1 MFAINSAVAASGS
14 PFIHS
19 GNLPS
24 MIQGV
29 IIKRYGPGADWARA
43 EVSAALA
50 SALIHDFGFVSMADL
65 EIKVQ
70 GYIDNGYI
78 AMVASQI
85 PVTCDIDLDELF
97 NEGEETTTYTPPK
110 YQVQSQQRGEK
121 EDKFFCQ
128 PFNSNMIDNAS
139 LIYTLTNGSDE
150 DICALPNLSCSCPP
164 VKLKCDVSSESL
176 LYIQA
181 THALI
186 TDFGVNSLADIYRF
200 LGMFGDRKCIWCKEK
215 MNKKISCVSGTFQCI
230 NCLNKYKRIEFKTA
244 FKTWLDAGCPAKH
257 AVRV

>member
-1 MFAINSAVAASGS
+1 MFAVNGS

-19 GNLPS
+19 GTLPS
-24 MIQGV
+24 MIQDL

-43 EVSAALA
+43 EVSTALA
-50 SALIHDFGFVSMADL
+50 NALIRDFGFVSTADL
-65 EIKVQ
+65 EMKVQ

-78 AMVASQI
+78 ATVANQI
-85 PVTCDIDLDELF
+85 PVTCDFDLDLELDELF
-97 NEGEETTTYTPPK
+97 NEGAPMVPPK
-110 YQVQSQQRGEK
+110 YQMKSQQRGEK

-128 PFNSNMIDNAS
+128 PMNSNMVDNAS
-139 LIYTLTNGSDE
+139 LINTLRNGSDE

-186 TDFGVNSLADIYRF
+186 IDFGVNSLADIYRF
-200 LGMFGDRKCIWCKEK
+200 LGMFGDRKCVWCKEK

-230 NCLNKYKRIEFKTA
+230 NCLNKYKRIEFKVA
-244 FKTWLDAGCPAKH
+244 FKAWLDAGCPAKH
-257 AVRV
+257 AVRI